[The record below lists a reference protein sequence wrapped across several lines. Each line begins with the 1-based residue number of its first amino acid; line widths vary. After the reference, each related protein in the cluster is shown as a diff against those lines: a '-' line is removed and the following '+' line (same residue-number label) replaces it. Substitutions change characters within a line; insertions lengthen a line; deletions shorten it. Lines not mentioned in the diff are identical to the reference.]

1 VRSGENVWEIDA
13 RASLDEINRELD
25 IELEAEDADRLSG
38 WVQFHAG
45 RIPHVGQEIEADGCR
60 ATVLK
65 RRRRRVTSVRIE
77 VVSRAQTG
85 DDWEILAESD
95 EEVVRTEED
104 NP

>member
-1 VRSGENVWEIDA
+1 
-13 RASLDEINRELD
+13 
-25 IELEAEDADRLSG
+25 
-38 WVQFHAG
+38 
-45 RIPHVGQEIEADGCR
+45 
-60 ATVLK
+60 
-65 RRRRRVTSVRIE
+65 VRIE